1 MKRIYRWSAPLGRDD
16 LERARADR
24 DVPTIREATI
34 ALALTVPDRQ
44 WMERQLV
51 ELMRDADGSVRSIA
65 ALAVGHL
72 ARVHGQIDLE
82 LLMPVL
88 QDLLEDSEAGGNAA
102 DALDDIVTFVRY
114 GDADDAIMRVV
125 DATDVGDEYP
135 DLGLKSPSSVDLP
148 ETSPVHLT
156 CARP

>member
-1 MKRIYRWSAPLGRDD
+1 M
-16 LERARADR
+16 
-24 DVPTIREATI
+24 PTIREATI
-34 ALALTVPDRQ
+34 ALALTEPDRQ

-82 LLMPVL
+82 EVMPVL

-102 DALDDIVTFVRY
+102 NAQDDISMFVRY
-114 GDADDAIMRVV
+114 GTADDAIMRVV
-125 DATDVGDEYP
+125 DTADVGDEYP
-135 DLGLKSPSSVDLP
+135 DLGLKPPSSVDFQGRHRC
-148 ETSPVHLT
+148 T
-156 CARP
+156 